1 MFDLKTST
9 DSPNATSSQEWA
21 DGPLQLDLLAGLTTE
36 PCGQPRARASRS
48 RSPAKGPELLMR
60 GTFGPTFSA
69 SSVPD
74 GPLSSWE
81 NRLRQRLART
91 GSSECDLT
99 WKASAM
105 SDGVL
110 LSRLVPSTPRTV
122 EIDCGLLLE
131 ADYWRTPQ
139 AAVTEA
145 RSNVVKLTG
154 RKPSDPQVGLPD
166 QVMATAAYWSTPR
179 ASDGEKGGPNQSF
192 GAGGQPLPAQAFQTA
207 MYPTP
212 SASGFEAADAQRL
225 MERREQ
231 CKESTGNGN
240 GFGLTLGQFACLES
254 AMWPTATAVD
264 GQRGLT
270 TRPQDT
276 GIPLPQRVG
285 QVLGIPPAGS
295 SATTAKRGVLN
306 PAFPCWLMGYPLAH
320 LSCGGTAM
328 QSFLSSRRKSSP
340 RGSTVKG
347 A

>member
-1 MFDLKTST
+1 MFDQMTLWDTPNVTSL
-9 DSPNATSSQEWA
+9 QVLE
-21 DGPLQLDLLAGLTTE
+21 DGPLQPALPAGQMTAKS
-36 PCGQPRARASRS
+36 GPRPARVSRS
-48 RSPAKGPELLMR
+48 RSPARVQELLMR

-69 SSVPD
+69 SSVPA

-81 NRLRQRLART
+81 SRLRQRLGRI

-99 WKASAM
+99 WRASAM

-122 EIDCGLLLE
+122 EIDSGLLLE
-131 ADYWRTPQ
+131 AAMWVTCTTRDHKDTPGMSL
-139 AAVTEA
+139 E
-145 RSNVVKLTG
+145 R
-154 RKPSDPQVGLPD
+154 
-166 QVMATAAYWSTPR
+166 
-179 ASDGEKGGPNQSF
+179 SDGRSRVDQ
-192 GAGGQPLPAQAFQTA
+192 LPRQVAATMA
-207 MYPTP
+207 LYPTP
-212 SASGFEAADAQRL
+212 SASGFEAADAQKL
-225 MERREQ
+225 VERRER
-231 CKESTGNGN
+231 CKETTTAGN

-285 QVLGIPPAGS
+285 QVLGMAPAGS

-328 QSFLSSRRKSSP
+328 QSFLSSRRK
-340 RGSTVKG
+340 
-347 A
+347 

>member
-1 MFDLKTST
+1 MFDQMTLWDTPS
-9 DSPNATSSQEWA
+9 ATSSQAWA
-21 DGPLQLDLLAGLTTE
+21 DGPLQPALPAGPTTAKSGAR
-36 PCGQPRARASRS
+36 PARASRS
-48 RSPAKGPELLMR
+48 RSPAKEPELLMR

-69 SSVPD
+69 SSVPA

-81 NRLRQRLART
+81 NRLRQRLGRI
-91 GSSECDLT
+91 GSSDCDLT

-105 SDGVL
+105 SDGAL

-131 ADYWRTPQ
+131 AAPWITP
-139 AAVTEA
+139 TT
-145 RSNVVKLTG
+145 RDHK
-154 RKPSDPQVGLPD
+154 D
-166 QVMATAAYWSTPR
+166 TPGMSLER
-179 ASDGEKGGPNQSF
+179 SDGRSRVDQLPRQVAATMSANSAGITFLNTL
-192 GAGGQPLPAQAFQTA
+192 GATDARTAKARELQTA

-212 SASGFEAADAQRL
+212 SASGFEAADAQRP
-225 MERREQ
+225 MDRRER
-231 CKESTGNGN
+231 CKETTSAGN

-306 PAFPCWLMGYPLAH
+306 PAFPCWLMGYPAAH
-320 LSCGGTAM
+320 LSCGVTAM
-328 QSFLSSRRKSSP
+328 PSSRKSLP
-340 RGSTVKG
+340 K
-347 A
+347 

>member
-1 MFDLKTST
+1 MFDQMTLWDTPS
-9 DSPNATSSQEWA
+9 ATSSLGLE
-21 DGPLQLDLLAGLTTE
+21 DGPSPPASLAGPMTD
-36 PCGQPRARASRS
+36 PCGQPRARVSRS
-48 RSPAKGPELLMR
+48 RLPAKGPELLMR

-69 SSVPD
+69 SSVPE

-81 NRLRQRLART
+81 NRLRQRLARI

-131 ADYWRTPQ
+131 AAMWVTCTTRDHKDTPGMSLERSDGRSRVDQ
-139 AAVTEA
+139 LPRQVAATMSA
-145 RSNVVKLTG
+145 NSAGITFLNTL
-154 RKPSDPQVGLPD
+154 D
-166 QVMATAAYWSTPR
+166 ATAARTAKAR
-179 ASDGEKGGPNQSF
+179 E
-192 GAGGQPLPAQAFQTA
+192 LQTA

-212 SASGFEAADAQRL
+212 SASGFEAADAKRL

-254 AMWPTATAVD
+254 AMWPTPMAGTPAQNGNSAAGNND
-264 GQRGLT
+264 SSRLT
-270 TRPQDT
+270 VAPAHGT
-276 GIPLPQRVG
+276 
-285 QVLGIPPAGS
+285 VLAGS

-328 QSFLSSRRKSSP
+328 QSFRKSQ
-340 RGSTVKG
+340 RK
-347 A
+347 